1 MDGQTETQKHTHT
14 HWKHSGAADSIF
26 STLDDKIVAANAQN
40 LRFQRKKNQIKQKQ
54 KNGLKIIHMY
64 MYLFLYM
71 HTRATQKT
79 SFFRQ
84 YLEFIVHPEKT
95 KRKQ

>member
-14 HWKHSGAADSIF
+14 HWKHSGAVDSIF

-54 KNGLKIIHMY
+54 KNGLKIIHICIY
-64 MYLFLYM
+64 FYICI
-71 HTRATQKT
+71 HEPHKKQV
-79 SFFRQ
+79 FFDN
-84 YLEFIVHPEKT
+84 I
-95 KRKQ
+95 